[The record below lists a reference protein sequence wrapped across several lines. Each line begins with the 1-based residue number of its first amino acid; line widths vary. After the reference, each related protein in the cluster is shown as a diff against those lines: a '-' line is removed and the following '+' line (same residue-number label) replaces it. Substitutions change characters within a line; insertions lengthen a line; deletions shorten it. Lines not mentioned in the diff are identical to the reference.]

1 MHTFCWIDL
10 CTSDLE
16 GAKAFYGGLF
26 GWTAEAVSTC
36 EGPPYTML
44 RSQGKD
50 VGAVYERE
58 GVPPQWKGYVEVES
72 VDDTVEK
79 AQELGATVVL
89 KPVEVSETGRTAILR
104 DPTGAAFALW
114 QTGEPGGFGL
124 KDAPNTFC
132 WEELVT
138 TDVPK
143 AQAFYRRLLGWTT
156 LAQQNGP
163 QEYHRFQREGRDVG
177 GMLQRPEGMQAP
189 PHWAT
194 YFAVEDVDAAV
205 KKALEL
211 GGSLCKPA
219 ADIPGVGRFAVL
231 FDPQGAVF
239 YVLCLAL

>member
-10 CTSDLE
+10 CTGDLE

-26 GWTAEAVSTC
+26 GWTAEGVSTC

-44 RSQGKD
+44 RSGAKD
-50 VGAVYERE
+50 VAAVYQME
-58 GVPPQWKGYVEVES
+58 GVPPQWKGYVEVAS

-89 KPVEVSETGRTAILR
+89 KPVDVSATGRTAILR

-114 QTGEPGGFGL
+114 QTGEHGGFGL
-124 KDAPNTFC
+124 KDAPNSFC

-143 AQAFYRRLLGWTT
+143 AQMFYLRLFGWTALT
-156 LAQQNGP
+156 EPSG
-163 QEYHRFQREGRDVG
+163 YVRFQQEGRDIG
-177 GMLQRPEGMQAP
+177 GMLQRPEGMEAP

-205 KKALEL
+205 QKARSL
-211 GGSLCKPA
+211 GGSICKPA

-239 YVLCLAL
+239 YVLCLQRA